1 MIKEPAL
8 AYPNTPQVYDMGLF
22 VNHFVKKDYAEAV
35 KNGEMLVKLS
45 PYYGGGYNMLSYA
58 NMAAGDMK
66 AAKASFKNYIKVFPN
81 EADPYDSMGEYYM
94 LLKTIKSPQKTTIK
108 LLNWGW
114 NPPKNSLIKQEA

>member
-1 MIKEPAL
+1 
-8 AYPNTPQVYDMGLF
+8 
-22 VNHFVKKDYAEAV
+22 
-35 KNGEMLVKLS
+35 MLVKLS

-66 AAKASFKNYIKVFPN
+66 AAKTSFKNYIKVFPN

-94 LLKTIKSPQKTTIK
+94 AAKDYKKSAKTTIK